1 MAVSKDKVKP
11 SPQPDSWKL
20 AEIFATGV
28 VLGAYLAMMTVIFSW
43 VAYKTDFFLVWTSSV
58 LSIIKVLGDPSVRSF
73 ILVNCH
79 GCCFAATVPRP
90 KPSEKWPARFPDACL
105 CGVPSRQHDQSSPY
119 LHDTLLQ
126 LVVCGASWVLASVRF
141 LVA

>member
-1 MAVSKDKVKP
+1 MTVSKDKVKP

-20 AEIFATGV
+20 AEIFVTRV
-28 VLGAYLAMMTVIFSW
+28 VLGAYLAVMTVIFSW
-43 VAYKTDFFLVWTSSV
+43 VAYKTDFFPVWTSSV

-90 KPSEKWPARFPDACL
+90 KPSEN
-105 CGVPSRQHDQSSPY
+105 GQHDFQM
-119 LHDTLLQ
+119 
-126 LVVCGASWVLASVRF
+126 LASMVYF
-141 LVA
+141 QDNTISYALIFMIHSCS